1 MRSGRARLVI
11 FFVAVTVAGALAA
24 GQEGADMRMVDA
36 GFIMRPADTPQK
48 LERLKR
54 LPPLKFV
61 GRTRHGGRYFI
72 YADPTVCKCVFVGNQ
87 SALQAY
93 RDMPAR
99 PTPADNI
106 PPRGVV
112 PEAAMIEDIDNDT
125 DALFGD
131 DDFFDY
137 SY

>member
-1 MRSGRARLVI
+1 
-11 FFVAVTVAGALAA
+11 
-24 GQEGADMRMVDA
+24 MRMVDA
-36 GFIMRPADTPQK
+36 GFVMRPADTPRK
-48 LERLKR
+48 LERLKL

-61 GRTRHGGRYFI
+61 VRKRHGGRYFI
-72 YADPTVCKCVFVGNQ
+72 YADPNVCKCVFVGNQ
-87 SALQAY
+87 AALQAY

-99 PTPADNI
+99 PAQPGNV

-112 PEAAMIEDIDNDT
+112 PEATTIDDIDNDT

>member
-1 MRSGRARLVI
+1 MHRRRATLSAI
-11 FFVAVTVAGALAA
+11 FFIALLAGALAA
-24 GQEGADMRMVDA
+24 GQENADMRMVDA

-54 LPPLKFV
+54 LPPDKFV

-72 YADPTVCKCVFVGNQ
+72 YADPAVCKCVFVGNQ
-87 SALQAY
+87 AALQAY

-99 PTPADNI
+99 PAPADNI
-106 PPRGVV
+106 APRGVV
-112 PEAAMIEDIDNDT
+112 PEAAMIDDIDNDT
-125 DALFGD
+125 DVLFGD